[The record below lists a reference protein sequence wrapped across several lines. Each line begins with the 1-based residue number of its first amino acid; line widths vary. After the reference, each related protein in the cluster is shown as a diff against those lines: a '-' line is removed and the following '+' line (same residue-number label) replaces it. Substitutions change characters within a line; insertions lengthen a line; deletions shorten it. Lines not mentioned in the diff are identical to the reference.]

1 MPALIGLISDT
12 HRVFDEELRNC
23 FKGVQLILHA
33 GDVGH
38 NGGEAG
44 VLQRLEQITAVQAV
58 RGNVDNSQT
67 SELPARRLVECLG
80 WRILVQHIVAE
91 PSKEAR
97 ELHTLYQADI
107 CIHGHSHQYAVSEEG
122 PILFINPGSCGPAR
136 FKLQRTAALLTL
148 HSKDRG
154 VHPSVHKICLGPKA
168 PARLPKDHTPR
179 HKRQKLQA

>member
-91 PSKEAR
+91 PSKAR
-97 ELHTLYQADI
+97 RL
-107 CIHGHSHQYAVSEEG
+107 CFSAVY
-122 PILFINPGSCGPAR
+122 F
-136 FKLQRTAALLTL
+136 
-148 HSKDRG
+148 HD
-154 VHPSVHKICLGPKA
+154 V
-168 PARLPKDHTPR
+168 
-179 HKRQKLQA
+179 